1 MFAGVGL
8 LSVSCISASLTTSV
22 ITAARGR
29 VSVRDQINKVLDK
42 ASTTK
47 EVQDKD
53 DKSVI
58 LVTDEG
64 SVYKKKPNK
73 TEGYYVPIDDTAL
86 SPYRVVAYDVNS
98 PLARG
103 GAPATVWKDGKCVL
117 DGTLDCLHYQRV
129 KDGKVVA
136 FTNDKGEDLLEKLAN
151 DIYSGK
157 LVINEEA
164 TTRITKQTRLTDDG
178 TLQWKRNDCSEGEI
192 EKEKNDSSV
201 VERRIAMGV
210 PLCNTWRTIRV
221 NENSTMGIVNYIFTI
236 LIHTKLK
243 GFPKPKIELN
253 VTPKSFKVYNTPGY
267 ADTPTDA
274 TEEKVNTVYEE
285 AAGGEPVQTVG

>member
-1 MFAGVGL
+1 MIAFIIILLLVIALGVGIYFFTKD
-8 LSVSCISASLTTSV
+8 STSEE
-22 ITAARGR
+22 A
-29 VSVRDQINKVLDK
+29 Q
-42 ASTTK
+42 
-47 EVQDKD
+47 EKD
-53 DKSVI
+53 DTPVI

-64 SVYKKKPNK
+64 SVYKNKPNK

-98 PLARG
+98 PNARG

-151 DIYSGK
+151 DLYSGK
-157 LVINEEA
+157 LVINEEV
-164 TTRITKQTRLTDDG
+164 TTGILKQSRLNDDG

-210 PLCNTWRTIRV
+210 PLCNTWTTIRV
-221 NENSTMGIVNYIFTI
+221 NENPMMGIANYIFTI

-243 GFPKPKIELN
+243 GIPKPKIELN
-253 VTPKSFKVYNTPGY
+253 VTPKNFKVYNTPGY

-274 TEEKVNTVYEE
+274 TEDARMATVYEE